1 MASIEAK
8 IAATEIDAL
17 VERYTG
23 THIYGGV
30 SMVERIAEIIQDA
43 MDKSKCTE

>member
-23 THIYGGV
+23 TPYGGV
-30 SMVERIAEIIQDA
+30 SMVERIAEIIQEA
-43 MDKSKCTE
+43 MDKPKCTE